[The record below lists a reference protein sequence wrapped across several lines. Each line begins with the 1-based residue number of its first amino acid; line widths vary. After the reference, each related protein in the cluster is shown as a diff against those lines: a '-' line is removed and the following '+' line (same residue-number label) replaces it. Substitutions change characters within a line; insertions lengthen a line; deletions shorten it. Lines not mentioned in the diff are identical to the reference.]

1 MTIAVV
7 LALASSVGWGV
18 SDFLGG
24 LRSRALGLFP
34 VLVVSQAAALVLL
47 AAFVG
52 LVGAAAPDGHHL
64 LVAAAAGVSEAVGIA
79 ALYRGLAVG
88 RASVVAPVAAVAP
101 VVPFAAGLALGQ
113 VPGPVQVA
121 GLVLVVAGI
130 VLAARER
137 RSADGG
143 AAAAVGYGALSA
155 AGFGAFYVF
164 MDAAGEGGVPWALLV
179 SRLMAVA
186 VILGVALALRVRV
199 AVPRQAVPGLAL
211 IGVLIVGADAAYA
224 VAATVG
230 HLGVVAVLA
239 AFHPVVTIALAAT
252 VLREQI
258 DVVQRVGVAAAVL
271 GVVAVTAA

>member
-24 LRSRALGLFP
+24 LRSRAFGLFP

-47 AAFVG
+47 AGFVG
-52 LVGAAAPDGHHL
+52 LVGGAPPDGTHL
-64 LVAAAAGVSEAVGIA
+64 LAAAAAGMSEAVGIA
-79 ALYRGLAVG
+79 ALYRGLAVA

-101 VVPFAAGLALGQ
+101 VVPFGVGLVLGQ
-113 VPGPVQVA
+113 VPGSVQVA
-121 GLVLVVAGI
+121 GLALVVAGI
-130 VLAARER
+130 VLAAHQR
-137 RSADGG
+137 RAADSG
-143 AAAAVGYGALSA
+143 AAAGIGYGALSA

-179 SRLMAVA
+179 SRLAAVTA
-186 VILGVALALRVRV
+186 IVGVALALRVRV
-199 AVPRQAVPGLAL
+199 TVPRRTVPGLAL

-224 VAATVG
+224 VASTVG
-230 HLGVVAVLA
+230 HLSVVAVLA

-252 VLREQI
+252 VLRERI
-258 DVVQRVGVAAAVL
+258 DAVQRAGVVAALVGVI
-271 GVVAVTAA
+271 AVTAA